1 MFMPGIYAAEAGN
14 GFFGPAFRAYTC
26 RRQAGYNQNTGTN
39 GWFTKDDWRKQVCVS
54 QKRRKLAEASENVTC
69 AERGVTGRLWT
80 AGDGTG

>member
-1 MFMPGIYAAEAGN
+1 MRRK
-14 GFFGPAFRAYTC
+14 PATVSSD
-26 RRQAGYNQNTGTN
+26 RRSGRTTVGGQVGYNQNTGTN